1 MTDVSAGPAPSRAEA
16 YPPPAVGWYATFILA
31 FLYWMSLLDRFIIS
45 LMIDPIKADLGLSD
59 VQFGLL
65 QGVAFIV
72 SFTLFGF
79 IFGALADWKDRRK
92 LIFIGVMVWSFASAA
107 CGLAQSFWHL
117 LVARF
122 GLGAG
127 EASLNPC
134 ATSMIA
140 DLFPRDRLT
149 SAMAV
154 YSIGAT
160 VGSGTALILGGAII
174 AWVSSWGEVVV
185 PVLGHLKT
193 WQMVFFIVGLSTIP
207 LTFIVF
213 TFPEPIRRGRGLMPL
228 DAKRRTWRS
237 AYVNLYQFVKI
248 HPRFFFAHYTGFTLA
263 AAVVSGCV
271 AWYPVHMMRTYG
283 WSEGQVGLNLGM
295 TLLIGGV
302 IGKLSTGWGVDKM
315 YQRGYRD
322 AQLRWYGIAM
332 LLATPAGIIATTSG
346 SAWVFLVMIGV
357 FVGLITAMQACA
369 MSSLNLVT
377 PNELRGT
384 GVAVYSTIGGLLGG
398 SAGTVLIPIA
408 SQAFFEGTDAIGKGM
423 AVLIGVACPLTALAL
438 FSGMGAM
445 RKAMADA
452 ESALAQTETAM

>member
-1 MTDVSAGPAPSRAEA
+1 MSDVRAGSPPSVAEA
-16 YPPPAVGWYATFILA
+16 YPRSAVGWYATFVLA

-45 LMIDPIKADLGLSD
+45 LMIDPIKTDLGLSD
-59 VQFGLL
+59 VQFGIL
-65 QGVAFIV
+65 QGIAFIV
-72 SFTLFGF
+72 SFTVFGF
-79 IFGALADWKDRRK
+79 IFGALADWRDRRK
-92 LIFIGVMVWSFASAA
+92 LIFIGVLMWSFASAA
-107 CGLAQSFWHL
+107 CGLAQNFWHM

-140 DLFPRDRLT
+140 DLFPRERLT

-154 YSIGAT
+154 YSIGST

-174 AWVSSWGEVVV
+174 YWITSWGDIVL
-185 PVLGHLKT
+185 PVLGHVKT

-213 TFPEPIRRGRGLMPL
+213 TFPEPFRRGRGLLPVA
-228 DAKRRTWRS
+228 DQRRSWHST
-237 AYVNLYQFVKI
+237 YVNLYHFIKI
-248 HPRFFFAHYTGFTLA
+248 HPGFFLAHYTGFTLA

-283 WSEGQVGLNLGM
+283 WSEAGVGWNLGM
-295 TLLIGGV
+295 ALLIAGV
-302 IGKLSTGWGVDKM
+302 VGKLSAGWGVDAM
-315 YQRGYRD
+315 YRRGYRD
-322 AQLRWYGIAM
+322 AQFRWYGTAM
-332 LLATPAGIIATTSG
+332 LIATPLGIIATTHG
-346 SAWVFLVMIGV
+346 NPWVFLVMIGL
-357 FVGLITAMQACA
+357 FVALITSMHACA

-384 GVAVYSTIGGLLGG
+384 GVAVYSTLGGLLGG

-408 SQAFFEGTDAIGKGM
+408 SQAFFQGDDAIGKGM
-423 AVLIGVACPLTALAL
+423 AVLIGVACPLTALVM

-452 ESALAQTETAM
+452 EAGSQAGS

>member
-1 MTDVSAGPAPSRAEA
+1 MTDASTAPSAVAQEP
-16 YPPPAVGWYATFILA
+16 YPTSAVGWYATFVLA

-72 SFTLFGF
+72 SFTFFGF
-79 IFGALADWKDRRK
+79 IFGALADWKDRRR
-92 LIFIGVMVWSFASAA
+92 LIFIGVMVWSLASAA
-107 CGLAQSFWHL
+107 CGLAHNFWHM

-140 DLFPRDRLT
+140 DLFPRERLT
-149 SAMAV
+149 SAMAI

-160 VGSGTALILGGAII
+160 VGSGTALMLGGVII
-174 AWVSSWGEVVV
+174 YWVSSWGDVVL
-185 PVLGHLKT
+185 PILGHVKT
-193 WQMVFFIVGLSTIP
+193 WQMVFFIAGLSTIP

-213 TFPEPIRRGRGLMPL
+213 TFPEPARRGRALLQPSV
-228 DAKRRTWRS
+228 KRTWRS
-237 AYVNLYQFVKI
+237 AYSNLYRFIKQ

-283 WSEGQVGLNLGM
+283 WNEASVGLYLGVA
-295 TLLIGGV
+295 LLVAGV
-302 IGKLSTGWGVDKM
+302 VGKLTAGWTVDAM
-315 YQRGYRD
+315 YRRGYRD
-322 AQLRWYGIAM
+322 AQLRWYGICM
-332 LLATPAGIIATTSG
+332 LIATPLGVIGTTSG
-346 SAWVFLVMIGV
+346 NPWMFLVMIGI
-357 FVGLITAMQACA
+357 FVALITSMHACA

-398 SAGTVLIPIA
+398 SAGTVMIPIA
-408 SQAFFEGTDAIGKGM
+408 SQAFFDGDAAIGKGM
-423 AVLIGVACPLTALAL
+423 AVLIAVACPLTALAL
-438 FSGMGAM
+438 FSGLGAM
-445 RKAMADA
+445 RKAMAEA
-452 ESALAQTETAM
+452 EVGLATLG